1 MVVNHWFRHIEKVL
15 EALEITSDATRIKLA
30 SFKPEGESQ
39 VSWDLVK
46 ASKVIEAMNWAEV
59 HELFMRK
66 YFPTTARHAKAQEF
80 LDLKQGTMIVME
92 YMAKFTKLACFD
104 DNYVA
109 KNMTKV
115 RNFENGL
122 KLFIW
127 AKIIGLLLQDMDSMV
142 RTAMAIERVIED
154 AHNIRDAGTSG
165 KRKKSQSSSSS
176 GKKPKASSSQ
186 GFQGKGID
194 HHGQGQVK
202 AFNHA
207 RLMTCYLC
215 HHPRHIRRD
224 CPQRQGPHGFG
235 TV

>member
-1 MVVNHWFRHIEKVL
+1 M
-15 EALEITSDATRIKLA
+15 
-30 SFKPEGESQ
+30 
-39 VSWDLVK
+39 
-46 ASKVIEAMNWAEV
+46 
-59 HELFMRK
+59 
-66 YFPTTARHAKAQEF
+66 
-80 LDLKQGTMIVME
+80 ME
-92 YMAKFTKLACFD
+92 YVAKFTKLACFD

-109 KNMTKV
+109 TNMTKV
-115 RNFENGL
+115 RKFENRL

-127 AKIIGLLLQDMDSMV
+127 GKIVGLLLQDMDSMV
-142 RTAMAIERVIED
+142 RTSMSIESVIED
-154 AHNIRDAGTSG
+154 ARNIQDAGTSG

-186 GFQGKGID
+186 GFQGQGRD
-194 HHGQGQVK
+194 HHGQGQAK

-224 CPQRQGPHGFG
+224 CPKRQGPHGFG